1 MALKTFTPFAEGAE
15 IKSADFNNTY
25 KTSGL
30 EGTIASIE
38 RDQFANEGF
47 GLESFS
53 TAVSGFTGSPGEG
66 AGNPY
71 YIRLTPAQVTNDFIN
86 QGTSAAFVE
95 STSGNDISIDLNSSA
110 CDVLQLGDII
120 LIEFVGQ
127 ISCVQFGTDNFSTVA
142 RVTSLET
149 ASINAGTDKHQE
161 YFAELGI
168 KQSVSGGGFSSP
180 AATLHCDHKF
190 SPWCRWGTS
199 TTTSNVSVTTGDAT
213 YTGPCNVG
221 IGAYQTFH
229 ITAAYAVTGS
239 ETALSF
245 KVSADPNAGTGSQG
259 SVVANPALRIRAGS
273 TLFAKVLRRSIA

>member
-71 YIRLTPAQVTNDFIN
+71 YIRLTPSAVTNDFIN

-127 ISCVQFGTDNFSTVA
+127 ISCVQYGSSNFSSISTNTV
-142 RVTSLET
+142 ET
-149 ASINAGTDKHQE
+149 ASIAAGTDKHQE

-168 KQSVSGGGFSSP
+168 KQSVNGAGFSSP
-180 AATLHCDHKF
+180 TATLHCDHKF
-190 SPWCRWGTS
+190 SPWCRWGSSTS
-199 TTTSNVSVTTGDAT
+199 AQNVSYTSGDETFA
-213 YTGPCNVG
+213 GPLNVG

-229 ITAAYAVTGS
+229 IIAAYAVAGT
-239 ETALSF
+239 ETALQF

-259 SVVANPALRIRAGS
+259 SVVANPALRIKAGS